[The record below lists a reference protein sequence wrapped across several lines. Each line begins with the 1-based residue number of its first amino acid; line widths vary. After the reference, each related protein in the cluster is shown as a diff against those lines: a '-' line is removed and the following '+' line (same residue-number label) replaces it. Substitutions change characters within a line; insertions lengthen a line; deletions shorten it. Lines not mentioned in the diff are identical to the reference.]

1 MVFQFLSPVG
11 HKFFCWNC
19 AGIVHGSRIGCQN
32 GGANSDFLHSS
43 GREELDSLPI
53 VLELENT
60 LWFSN
65 SCLQLGTNSFA
76 GIVHGSRIGCQ
87 NGGANSDFLH
97 SSGREELDS
106 LPIVLELENTLW
118 FSNSCLQLG
127 TNSFAGIVHGSRIGC
142 QNGGANSDF
151 LHSSEDYVRV
161 LRGEKFPPMK
171 NISFRSHLHEIFTE
185 QMWKVALSAED
196 DKRIVMAD
204 GIQTL
209 AIGHWRLRW
218 RASGGL

>member
-11 HKFFCWNC
+11 HKFFCWHC

-76 GIVHGSRIGCQ
+76 GIVLELCMDRELVAKMGEPIPIFYTLVSGPLIDRANFKNLFGMIYFDLRNQ
-87 NGGANSDFLH
+87 EEDVKDSVVSLTFRYELNGANPT
-97 SSGREELDS
+97 GY
-106 LPIVLELENTLW
+106 TL
-118 FSNSCLQLG
+118 NAL
-127 TNSFAGIVHGSRIGC
+127 V
-142 QNGGANSDF
+142 
-151 LHSSEDYVRV
+151 
-161 LRGEKFPPMK
+161 
-171 NISFRSHLHEIFTE
+171 LHEKEIELYT
-185 QMWKVALSAED
+185 
-196 DKRIVMAD
+196 
-204 GIQTL
+204 
-209 AIGHWRLRW
+209 
-218 RASGGL
+218 ASGKLLIKA

>member
-1 MVFQFLSPVG
+1 MEEKQIKKAKGTKKHTV
-11 HKFFCWNC
+11 K
-19 AGIVHGSRIGCQN
+19 GISH
-32 GGANSDFLHSS
+32 
-43 GREELDSLPI
+43 
-53 VLELENT
+53 
-60 LWFSN
+60 
-65 SCLQLGTNSFA
+65 
-76 GIVHGSRIGCQ
+76 
-87 NGGANSDFLH
+87 
-97 SSGREELDS
+97 
-106 LPIVLELENTLW
+106 
-118 FSNSCLQLG
+118 
-127 TNSFAGIVHGSRIGC
+127 
-142 QNGGANSDF
+142 
-151 LHSSEDYVRV
+151 EDYVRV

>member
-76 GIVHGSRIGCQ
+76 GIV
-87 NGGANSDFLH
+87 
-97 SSGREELDS
+97 
-106 LPIVLELENTLW
+106 LELCMDRELVAKMGEPIPIFYTLVRTGK
-118 FSNSCLQLG
+118 SQTRKQCL
-127 TNSFAGIVHGSRIGC
+127 
-142 QNGGANSDF
+142 
-151 LHSSEDYVRV
+151 
-161 LRGEKFPPMK
+161 
-171 NISFRSHLHEIFTE
+171 FRSRDHHIFTE
-185 QMWKVALSAED
+185 NMVKVALSCDD
-196 DKRIVMAD
+196 DKRIVLEN
-204 GIQTL
+204 GIDTL
-209 AIGHWRLRW
+209 SLGHYL
-218 RASGGL
+218 LEE